1 VGLEGPNVTRETK
14 QTDKLSTSDES
25 GRRGKTIQVTL
36 DPVASLS
43 SHPALIQDERWL
55 ESQLEDPERWDGLS

>member
-1 VGLEGPNVTRETK
+1 MRDSRQHDPAEVDDNL
-14 QTDKLSTSDES
+14 
-25 GRRGKTIQVTL
+25 RRGKTIPVKL
-36 DPVASLS
+36 DPTLTLS